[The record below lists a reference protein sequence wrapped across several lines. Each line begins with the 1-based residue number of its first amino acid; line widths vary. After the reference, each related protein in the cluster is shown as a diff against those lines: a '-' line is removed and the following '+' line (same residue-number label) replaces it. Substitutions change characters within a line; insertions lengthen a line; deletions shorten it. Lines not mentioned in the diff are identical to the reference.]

1 MSRRPGREEERCS
14 VPYLL
19 PVTPAAMA
27 NGDANAIPIFI
38 VRVRVDRLSAFWDL
52 ALLPPL
58 QNAVPV
64 AASSC
69 SPGGGGGDR
78 RTDRCGLSRSVG
90 WSSEDEMHP
99 NVSQNTPELGQ
110 FKSGSQSFCPP
121 LKAPF
126 G

>member
-1 MSRRPGREEERCS
+1 
-14 VPYLL
+14 
-19 PVTPAAMA
+19 MA

-38 VRVRVDRLSAFWDL
+38 VRVRVDRLSAFWAL

-58 QNAVPV
+58 QTAVPV

-78 RTDRCGLSRSVG
+78 RTGVAFFPGQSVG
-90 WSSEDEMHP
+90 PDTMC
-99 NVSQNTPELGQ
+99 G
-110 FKSGSQSFCPP
+110 P
-121 LKAPF
+121 LSPSAH